1 MRRYSDLASFQH
13 VERKSLFASAKERFL
28 QLAPG
33 DRVIAGALLALLG
46 FLLLAGLYAIE
57 RQFLVEVPSR
67 GGSLTEGVSGHP
79 RFINPLLALSDADR
93 DMTVLTYAGLMG
105 YGKDGGLVPVLAES
119 YEVSEDGKTYTFVL
133 RDNIRFSDGTPVTAE
148 DVVFTVQKAQDPGLL
163 SPRLADWANIAVR
176 TQDARTVVFTLPQAY
191 APFLEDATLGILP
204 AHIWRNVSNEQFP
217 FSPYMEKPV
226 GAGPFTATAVRRDKD
241 GVIERYELAA
251 FDQYAL
257 GRPYLSRLSF
267 VFFDTDEELAKA
279 YGRGSVESAQGVAS
293 ADALSAPYS
302 RVFGVFWN
310 ASKNPAFAR
319 IEVRRALSV
328 ALDRDALVDDVL
340 GGYGAAAEGPV
351 PPGLLGSTEHDH
363 DHGDPIAEA
372 ADILES
378 YDWTYDVET
387 RAWVHEDAGTLSVTL
402 STSNVPE
409 LRAIADHVREDWERL
424 GIETTIEF
432 HEPSELVASVIR
444 PRNYDALLFGMVV
457 GRDQDLFAFWH
468 SSQRNDPGLNVSLY
482 ANREVDDL
490 LEKIRTEQD
499 PAQLASDL
507 EELNGLVAA
516 DYPAAFTHAPT
527 FLYAIPEDLH
537 GVALGSVAEP
547 SDRFLSIAFWYRH
560 TQAVWP
566 IFAGD

>member
-1 MRRYSDLASFQH
+1 MRLT
-13 VERKSLFASAKERFL
+13 
-28 QLAPG
+28 PG
-33 DRVIAGALLALLG
+33 DRVIAGALLLVLG
-46 FLLLAGLYAIE
+46 FLLLAGLYMLE
-57 RQFLVEVPSR
+57 RQFLVEIPSR

-93 DMTVLTYAGLMG
+93 DLTMLTYAGLMG

-119 YEVSEDGKTYTFVL
+119 YTVSEDGKTYTFTL
-133 RDNIRFSDGTPVTAE
+133 RDGIRFSDGTPVTAE

-176 TQDARTVVFTLPQAY
+176 TQDSKTVVFTLPTAY

-204 AHIWRNVSNEQFP
+204 SHIWRNVSNEQFP

-226 GAGPFTATAVRRDKD
+226 GAGPFTATSVRRDKD
-241 GVIERYELAA
+241 GVIQRYELAA

-257 GRPYLSRLSF
+257 GRPYLSRISF
-267 VFFDTDEELAKA
+267 VFFDTDAELAEA
-279 YGRGSVESAQGVAS
+279 YARGSVESAEGVAS
-293 ADALSAPYS
+293 PDALMAPYS

-310 ASKNPAFAR
+310 ASKNPVFAR

-328 ALDRDALVDDVL
+328 ALNRDALVDDVL
-340 GGYGAAAEGPV
+340 GGYGAVAEGPV
-351 PPGLLGSTEHDH
+351 PPGLLGSVEHDH
-363 DHGDPIAEA
+363 DHGDPTTEA

-378 YDWTYDVET
+378 YGWSYDAGA
-387 RAWVHEDAGTLSVTL
+387 RAWTHKDAGTLSINL
-402 STSNVPE
+402 ATSNVPE
-409 LRAIADHVREDWERL
+409 LRAIADHLREDWEKL
-424 GIETTIEF
+424 GVEVTIEF
-432 HEPSELVASVIR
+432 HEPSDLVASVIR

-457 GRDQDLFAFWH
+457 GRDQDLFAFWD
-468 SSQRNDPGLNVSLY
+468 SSQRNDPGLNVALY
-482 ANREVDDL
+482 ANRAVDDL

-499 PAQLASDL
+499 PAMLADDLAS
-507 EELNGLVAA
+507 LNALIAA
-516 DYPAAFTHAPT
+516 DYPAAFTHAPM

-547 SDRFLSIAFWYRH
+547 SDRFLSAAFWYRH

-566 IFAGD
+566 VFAGD